1 MGQSQSATLQSVGQT
16 VTNTSNEVYMG
27 MGQMCTYRRAPRPEA
42 ASDKGAEQH
51 PSVLFGALAYAD
63 PLDLVSA
70 FVQARELGDYNLAV
84 QLCAEDLH
92 FEYGSVGSPEFVEV
106 AGRDT
111 IAQEMFG
118 TPAPGIPK
126 ADLLKP
132 LHVAATGDGGRAC
145 VVARELRLQR
155 FKLRQEYTV
164 ISLKG
169 WRNAMQI
176 LRITVSRELLQEEA
190 APAAKDDAPATG

>member
-70 FVQARELGDYNLAV
+70 FVQARELEVGL
-84 QLCAEDLH
+84 LCRAPLIPRLMEDC
-92 FEYGSVGSPEFVEV
+92 SPT
-106 AGRDT
+106 A
-111 IAQEMFG
+111 
-118 TPAPGIPK
+118 TPSW
-126 ADLLKP
+126 L
-132 LHVAATGDGGRAC
+132 V
-145 VVARELRLQR
+145 
-155 FKLRQEYTV
+155 
-164 ISLKG
+164 
-169 WRNAMQI
+169 
-176 LRITVSRELLQEEA
+176 EA
-190 APAAKDDAPATG
+190 AG